1 MQAERKGKSSFL
13 IQGTILAMAGI
24 VVRVIGLIY
33 RIPMTN
39 ILGEEGI
46 GVYSAAYQIYNIIL
60 LLSSYS
66 LPLAVSK
73 LMSAKMAVRE
83 YRNAYRIFL
92 GALTFALIVG
102 SLACAIT
109 FFGADFFAQSI
120 LNMPEA
126 ATAIKVLAPAIF
138 VMALLGVLRGLFQ
151 GQGTMIPTA
160 LSQIFEQIIN
170 AVVSVLAAYYLYQYG
185 LNADKVHSTHIY
197 ANAYGAAGGTL
208 GTLMGAVT
216 ALLFCAFVY
225 VLYNRVIQ
233 RQIRRDTTE
242 QLDAYQDIAK
252 VLMMTILPVIMSS
265 VIYNIS
271 SLLDNSLFGHY
282 IEAAGELS
290 SYKSIWGAFSG
301 KYLVMVHVP
310 VAIATS
316 MASSVIPTL
325 SKAMARRDRG
335 AALDSINQIV
345 RFTMLIAIPS
355 AVGLAVLAEPIMKVL
370 FSGNNEEAIKMMVWG
385 SSAVVFFSLSTITNG
400 VLQGIGHMKEPIINA
415 GLSLVLHVVLLAAM
429 LWGFD
434 MGIYGVV
441 AANII
446 FGASMCVLN
455 ALSIRRIMDFNQEI
469 KNTFLMPLACSAAM
483 GFVVWG
489 LYQLVYTAI
498 SNRMIAMVLS
508 IVVGMFVYFVLLL
521 VLKCVDEV
529 ELSRMPFGRTLTK
542 FGKKLHLLR

>member
-1 MQAERKGKSSFL
+1 MQTEKKGKPSFL

-24 VVRVIGLIY
+24 LVRIIGLIY

-73 LMSAKMAVRE
+73 LVSAKMAVRE
-83 YRNAYRIFL
+83 YRNAYRIFCS
-92 GALTFALIVG
+92 AMVFALIVG
-102 SLACAIT
+102 TLACAISW
-109 FFGADFFAQSI
+109 FGAEFFAQVV

-170 AVVSVLAAYYLYQYG
+170 AIVSVVAAYYLFQYG
-185 LNADKVHSTHIY
+185 LNADKIHSTDIY

-216 ALLFCAFVY
+216 ALIFCGVVY
-225 VLYNRVIQ
+225 LMYSRVIK
-233 RQIRRDTTE
+233 RQLRRDQST
-242 QLDAYQDIAK
+242 QWDSYADISK
-252 VLMMTILPVIMSS
+252 VLMMTILPVILSS

-271 SLLDNSLFGHY
+271 SLLDNSLFGY
-282 IEAAGELS
+282 YMEAVGEMDT
-290 SYKSIWGAFSG
+290 YKSIWGAFSG

-316 MASSVIPTL
+316 LASSVIPTL

-335 AALDSINQIV
+335 AALDSIDQII

-355 AVGLAVLAEPIMKVL
+355 AVGLAVLAEPIMMVL
-370 FSGNNEEAIKMMVWG
+370 FRGKNLEAIKMMTWG
-385 SSAVVFFSLSTITNG
+385 SSAVVFFSLSTVTNG
-400 VLQGIGHMKEPIINA
+400 VLQGIGHMKQPIINA
-415 GLSLVLHVVLLAAM
+415 ALSLVLHVVLLAAM

-455 ALSIRRIMDFNQEI
+455 ALSIRKIMNFQQEI
-469 KNTFLMPLACSAAM
+469 KKTFLLPLACSAVM
-483 GFVVWG
+483 GAAVWG
-489 LYQLVYTAI
+489 LYKLIFIGSDSHLI
-498 SNRMIAMVLS
+498 SMVIS
-508 IVVGMFVYFVLLL
+508 VIVGVFLYFVLLL
-521 VLKCVDEV
+521 LLKCVDEV
-529 ELSRMPFGRTLTK
+529 ELSRMPFGRTLAS
-542 FGKKLHLLR
+542 FGKKLRLL